1 MAEDGERI
9 WMEEL
14 TENWDRTSN
23 TVGHT
28 TSISV
33 LLFNE
38 PIYFTGLK
46 KGIDTQTQHL
56 FRMQTQCNICFL
68 PTLPAVYTTC
78 H

>member
-1 MAEDGERI
+1 MAEDDERS

-23 TVGHT
+23 TFGHT

-38 PIYFTGLK
+38 PICFTALK

-56 FRMQTQCNICFL
+56 FRMQTQCNVCFL
-68 PTLPAVYTTC
+68 PTLPAVYTTW